1 MKAAAKKLGQKP
13 ELTDLE
19 KADCLTG
26 KAMGGI
32 VLKAPGRGE
41 GKRRRFVFSDRDS
54 CYHVMSRVAGGELL
68 FDEVEKEAFR
78 KLMRRMEKFSG
89 LEILTYAVMGN
100 HFHILLR
107 VPCQEDY
114 LRRFREG
121 TRDEREARLLVH
133 LKSLYSKAYLRQL
146 EGELSRM
153 KENGLEDLIEKT
165 LESYLKRMCSLER
178 FMKELKERFSRWF
191 NKRHGRRGTLWQER
205 YKSVL
210 VQDGEAAV
218 TMAAY
223 IDLNPLRAGL
233 VADPKDYRWCGYA
246 EAVSGSKRARVGIC
260 RALGI
265 SRDRWRVDGAEIY
278 RRILLTEG
286 MEAAETTKDGARKQ
300 EGDSVRRKRGFKR
313 EKALAQLE
321 KGVKLSRG
329 ELLRC
334 RVRYFSEGLVLGSRG
349 FVEEA
354 LSKRREWFG
363 EKAGAKEMPV
373 ETGKKRERLCALRSL
388 KLE

>member
-363 EKAGAKEMPV
+363 EKAGAKEMPLDP
-373 ETGKKRERLCALRSL
+373 GRKRKGLCALRSL

>member
-1 MKAAAKKLGQKP
+1 MKSGERKRGQKA

-32 VLKAPGRGE
+32 VLKAPGHGE
-41 GKRRRFVFSDRDS
+41 GKRRRFVFADRES
-54 CYHVMSRVAGGELL
+54 CYHVMSRVAGGDLL
-68 FDEVEKEAFR
+68 FGDVEKEAFR
-78 KLMRRMEKFSG
+78 KLMRRMERFSG
-89 LEILTYAVMGN
+89 LEILTYAVMGH

-107 VPCQEDY
+107 VPCQEDF

-121 TRDEREARLLVH
+121 SQAEREACLMEH
-133 LKSLYSKAYLRQL
+133 LKSLYSKAYLNQL
-146 EGELSRM
+146 EGELAQMRAKGM
-153 KENGLEDLIEKT
+153 EDLFEKT
-165 LESYLKRMCSLER
+165 LESFLKRMCSLER

-223 IDLNPLRAGL
+223 LDLNPLRAGL

-246 EAVSGSKRARVGIC
+246 EAVGGSKRARVGIC
-260 RALGI
+260 RVLGI
-265 SRDRWRVDGAEIY
+265 SRDRWRKDGAEIY

-286 MEAAETTKDGARKQ
+286 MEATEERGRKK
-300 EGDSVRRKRGFKR
+300 EGDSGGRRRGFRR
-313 EKALAQLE
+313 EDALTQLAE
-321 KGVKLSRG
+321 GGKLSRG

-334 RVRYFSEGLVLGSRG
+334 RVRSFSEGMVLGSRA

-354 LSKRREWFG
+354 FEIKREWFG
-363 EKAGAKEMPV
+363 EKRKTGAH
-373 ETGKKRERLCALRSL
+373 RLATS
-388 KLE
+388 EGT

>member
-1 MKAAAKKLGQKP
+1 MKTAVRKPGQKA

-32 VLKAPGRGE
+32 VLKAPGRGD
-41 GKRRRFVFSDRDS
+41 GKRRRFVFADRAS
-54 CYHVMSRVAGGELL
+54 CYHVMSRVAGGDLL
-68 FDEVEKEAFR
+68 FGDVEKEAFR

-107 VPCQEDY
+107 VPCQDEY

-121 TRDEREARLLVH
+121 TREEREARLLEH

-146 EGELSRM
+146 EGELSQM
-153 KENGLEDLIEKT
+153 KEKGLDDLFEKT
-165 LESYLKRMCSLER
+165 LESFLKRMCSLER

-233 VADPKDYRWCGYA
+233 VEDPKDYRWCGYA
-246 EAVSGSKRARVGIC
+246 EAVGGSKRARVGIC

-286 MEAAETTKDGARKQ
+286 MEATEETGRRKEK
-300 EGDSVRRKRGFKR
+300 EGDTGRRRGFKR
-313 EKALAQLE
+313 EEALAQLE
-321 KGVKLSRG
+321 GGGKLSRG

-334 RVRYFSEGLVLGSRG
+334 RVRSFSEGMVLGSRG

-354 LSKRREWFG
+354 LSKRSEWFG
-363 EKAGAKEMPV
+363 EKTGAKEMPLD
-373 ETGKKRERLCALRSL
+373 TDCKREGLCGLRSL

>member
-1 MKAAAKKLGQKP
+1 MKLVDKKLGQKA

-19 KADCLTG
+19 KVDCLTG

-41 GKRRRFVFSDRDS
+41 GKRRRFVFTDRDS
-54 CYHVMSRVAGGELL
+54 CYHVMSRVAGGDLL
-68 FDEVEKEAFR
+68 FGDVEKEAFR
-78 KLMRRMEKFSG
+78 KLMRRMEFFSG
-89 LEILTYAVMGN
+89 LEILTYAVLGN
-100 HFHILLR
+100 HFHILVR
-107 VPCQEDY
+107 VPCQEKF
-114 LRRFREG
+114 LRSFREG
-121 TRDEREARLLVH
+121 SREEREARLMEH

-146 EGELSRM
+146 KGELSQMREKGM
-153 KENGLEDLIEKT
+153 EDLFEKT
-165 LESYLKRMCSLER
+165 LESFLKRMCSLER

-246 EAVSGSKRARVGIC
+246 EAVGGSKRARVGIC
-260 RALGI
+260 RVLGI
-265 SRDRWRVDGAEIY
+265 SRDRWRKDGAEIY

-286 MEAAETTKDGARKQ
+286 MEATEEPGRKK
-300 EGDSVRRKRGFKR
+300 EGDSGLRRRGFRR
-313 EKALAQLE
+313 EDALAQLE
-321 KGVKLSRG
+321 GGGKLSRG

-334 RVRYFSEGLVLGSRG
+334 RVRYFSEGMVLGSRG

-354 LSKRREWFG
+354 LLKRREWFG
-363 EKAGAKEMPV
+363 EKRKTGAHGLPISE
-373 ETGKKRERLCALRSL
+373 GGLYSLRKL
-388 KLE
+388 KGI

>member
-121 TRDEREARLLVH
+121 TRDEREARLLEH

-146 EGELSRM
+146 EGELSQM
-153 KENGLEDLIEKT
+153 KEKGLDDFFEKT
-165 LESYLKRMCSLER
+165 LESFLKRMCSLER

-265 SRDRWRVDGAEIY
+265 SRDRWRGDGAEIY

-363 EKAGAKEMPV
+363 EKAGAKEMPLDP
-373 ETGKKRERLCALRSL
+373 GRKRKGLCALRSL